1 MGNNAYNIAKFS
13 EDNKPKP
20 HKQGEVRHIPRA
32 ILEAEVAIRRKVRD
46 VPRSPREVLA
56 HLVKYAC
63 QENLAEP
70 VFPRVSTL
78 CEAIG
83 ISQATC
89 YRAIDSLSIAGYIER
104 LPQQRRR
111 GTGNFLTVRTRLTQR
126 VAAVTGLPYLP
137 DQCQQMD
144 WVAQAPPTRTE
155 HPVALASASK
165 IHDRAPEEIN
175 MIEFESCNPHPS
187 GVVVGAEDPQDPSK
201 CESAGSHFDSPLY
214 REEQY
219 QGKNNNTAQTILL
232 PDAVQ
237 PSSPQKPTLPSQKQK
252 CRKGFSLVGP
262 GKTVPEDLLWLLERG
277 VRPETLWNWM
287 KRLRKSGKE
296 TLSQIVARFSIKITA
311 ATNPGGY
318 LNWLITSIERGENI
332 RPPRP
337 HLSTAVSTPDQDPVA
352 RQRKL
357 DEMEQARKL
366 HKGRKYAGP
375 EGKIYEVHEE
385 NVLCFI
391 GRATIPKGQ
400 ISLSRFVEIYS
411 HGALAEI
418 EETSASS
425 SPELEKAMNIIRMV
439 KSGVFTSR
447 GD

>member
-1 MGNNAYNIAKFS
+1 MGNNAYNIANFA

-20 HKQGEVRHIPRA
+20 RKPGDVRHIPRA
-32 ILEAEVAIRRKVRD
+32 ILEAEDAIRRKVRD

-78 CEAIG
+78 CESIG

-89 YRAIDSLSIAGYIER
+89 YRSLDSLSIAGYIER

-137 DQCQQMD
+137 DQCQQRD
-144 WVAQAPPTRTE
+144 WIAEAPPTRTE
-155 HPVALASASK
+155 HPVALAPTSRVQYSP
-165 IHDRAPEEIN
+165 R
-175 MIEFESCNPHPS
+175 F
-187 GVVVGAEDPQDPSK
+187 EDPQDPSI

-219 QGKNNNTAQTILL
+219 QEKNNNTAQTALH
-232 PDAVQ
+232 PDALQ
-237 PSSPQKPTLPSQKQK
+237 PSASPKPVVPPRKPN
-252 CRKGFSLVGP
+252 CRKGFSFVSA

-277 VRPETLWNWM
+277 VRPETVWTWM

-296 TLSQIVARFSIKITA
+296 TLSQIVARFSVKIAA

-337 HLSTAVSTPDQDPVA
+337 HLTVAVSTPDPVA
-352 RQRKL
+352 RLRQI
-357 DEMEQARKL
+357 DEMEQARKQ
-366 HKGRKYAGP
+366 HKGRKYSSPG
-375 EGKIYEVHEE
+375 GKIYEVHEE

-391 GRATIPKGQ
+391 GGDPIPKGQ

-411 HGALAEI
+411 YGALAEI
-418 EETSASS
+418 EETPASS

-439 KSGVFTSR
+439 KSGVFGSR